1 MVDTRYVPDRGHIV
15 WLAFSPQAGHEQAGH
30 RPALVL
36 SPESYNEKT
45 GMALFCPITS
55 RVKGYPF
62 EVALPAAG
70 RVAGAV
76 LSDQIRSLDWRA
88 RHARFATQVPSHVV
102 SEVREKLAVI
112 LRHDSGRSTAA
123 DPEHM
128 FELLKA
134 VISFVE
140 SFELAF
146 DHDWST
152 TKANLEDPSNLID
165 DNGTFLQPLVGDES
179 NNWGNRG
186 SLLASYR
193 DLLSCMEKYGVRREM
208 FS

>member
-1 MVDTRYVPDRGHIV
+1 MAGFFAAGRPRASRAPTRPG
-15 WLAFSPQAGHEQAGH
+15 
-30 RPALVL
+30 
-36 SPESYNEKT
+36 PESAELQRKDRH
-45 GMALFCPITS
+45 GA
-55 RVKGYPF
+55 V
-62 EVALPAAG
+62 LPHHLQGQGLSLRGCASAAG